1 MKRRV
6 IASLLTLVLCLTLLP
21 APAFAAGTGEDT
33 PEPAATD
40 IYVSSTAGNDSNAGT
55 TQDTAVATL
64 AKAVE
69 IAPDGATIYVMSNL
83 TMTKCARFYSKS
95 LTITSGEGGPYT
107 VTRSEGFATQND
119 IARGW
124 YNPAMIEV
132 QGNQEGAEC
141 GLTLKNII
149 LDDTGKCEG
158 TVFAQAI
165 SGKSEE
171 DRDNLVYVQ
180 DAMIASNA
188 TVPCTITLGEGAVL
202 RNFGGM
208 SAVRVT
214 DQAQLVMAA
223 GSIIEDTTVTD
234 RTKGKAQGEVGPAG
248 AIWIQGSSF
257 TMNAGAV
264 IRNIIGRAV
273 YADGG
278 TATVGGAINDIKPD
292 GDMWQKTSGI
302 AIHLRNQAIG
312 TLDSTCSIDN
322 QNTKVGGESIICSNA
337 CDLTVYDG
345 AVIKNATQ
353 TKGIAALGTC
363 KVDFDGEIT
372 GLVGNSNALNL
383 QNGEFNVT
391 LGKNANIHDNQT
403 GYGTIY
409 IQAKNGK
416 LDIYGKI
423 NNNTAS
429 DRGGA
434 IAMGNNFQYPTI
446 VTMYDGAEICN
457 NYSAQTGGGVMVSV
471 GTFTMKGG
479 TISNNLAKM
488 MGGGV
493 YVRRGGSFI
502 MEGGTIVENTTAEY
516 GGGIA
521 YEAGDYNNGI
531 PCVTLNGGTIT
542 CNTMSATIE
551 IDSETGKM
559 VTSGGVS
566 NDISVLNNGNVFSH
580 IDRYLYISNDAT
592 IGNKAVY
599 FQTNRKTVTPA
610 EGSLNI
616 KLGNASADSN
626 AALKTAS
633 KSNGWADPFATFWTQ
648 RNGGTELTV
657 GGLVTNDDLPVYV
670 LTLPV
675 DETGAVSTGAAPK
688 VFAAQKTGNTGEAK
702 FTLPDVSG
710 NGCAVAL
717 AQPTTDFGSVVIT
730 GPATIEKDLATATY
744 EIPYTATYTMSDNL
758 LSMLKTASDGVP
770 MTFVVEL
777 DSRLTAKT
785 NADGKFRYDFDG
797 AGILE
802 VDESR
807 ITVSGNKITVP
818 CKPVTNWANAVKDKT
833 SVVMTL
839 KGTGVLA
846 ATDFAAGK
854 YLNTTG
860 HIEGTIPV
868 GGTPFPVMIPANVC
882 RTKMLAPTYTVT
894 YDANGGSGT
903 MTDQNSPYAYGAA
916 ATVLTNG
923 FTRSGYTFTGWN
935 TQADGKG
942 TSCKAGD
949 SINVTGNI
957 ILYAQW
963 SKNSS
968 GRDDRDSYYFAIE
981 KIDAQD
987 SHALNGATFALYQ
1000 YSSDGKTVNRTTA
1013 KTSRNGSE
1021 SGIALFSVDS
1031 ITGNGG
1037 DWYYVEVTAPEGYV
1051 LDTTEHKITKNDFS
1065 TSRSAAIRNAET
1077 VRNCRSSTPNVLNGD
1092 DHYAYVVGYS
1102 DGTVRPNA
1110 NISRAEVATIFFRL
1124 LKEEVR
1130 NSNLTT
1136 ENTFADVM
1144 DGQWHNKAISTMAKL
1159 GVVKG
1164 RDAEAFDPDAL
1175 ITRAEFAAICARF
1188 DSGTSSGTQTF
1199 SDISGHWAEKYIQ
1212 QAAELGWIKG
1222 FEDGTFRP
1230 DTYITR
1236 AQAMTMINRVLNR
1249 IPEDASDLLPD
1260 MNVWPDCNP
1269 GDWFYLAVQEAT
1281 NSHNYKHKAGNYETW
1296 ISMKQDPD
1304 WTRYEN

>member
-1 MKRRV
+1 MKRR
-6 IASLLTLVLCLTLLP
+6 ILSSLMALVLCLTLLP
-21 APAFAAGTGEDT
+21 AAAYADGGT
-33 PEPAATD
+33 AV
-40 IYVSSTAGNDSNAGT
+40 YVSSAGDDTAGNGSQSAPY
-55 TQDTAVATL
+55 ATL
-64 AKAVE
+64 AKAVTE
-69 IAPDGATIYVMSNL
+69 AEDGSTIYVMSNL
-83 TMTKCARFYSKS
+83 TMTKCARYYDKD
-95 LTITSGEGGPYT
+95 LTITSLDPNNP
-107 VTRSEGFATQND
+107 VTISRGTEFDSQSDHARS
-119 IARGW
+119 W
-124 YNPAMIEV
+124 YNPAMVEV
-132 QGNQEGAEC
+132 QTTGSEGA
-141 GLTLKNII
+141 GLTLTNII
-149 LDDTGKCEG
+149 FDDDGKKEG
-158 TVFAQAI
+158 TVFAQAV
-165 SGKSEE
+165 SDGSVGATSN
-171 DRDNLVYVQ
+171 DNLVYVQ
-180 DAMIASNA
+180 DAIIASNA
-188 TVPCTITLGEGAVL
+188 TVPTTITLGDGAVL

-214 DQAQLVMAA
+214 DQAQLVMAE

-292 GDMWQKTSGI
+292 SDMWQKTNGI

-363 KVDFDGEIT
+363 RVDFDGEIT
-372 GLVGNSNALNL
+372 GLKGNSNALNL

-409 IQAKNGK
+409 IQAQNGK

-542 CNTMSATIE
+542 DNTMSATIE
-551 IDSETGKM
+551 EDSETKQM
-559 VTSGGVS
+559 VASGGVS
-566 NDISVLNNGNVFSH
+566 NDISVLNKDNVFSH

-599 FQTNRKTVTPA
+599 FQTNTKTVTPA
-610 EGSLNI
+610 DDSLDI
-616 KLGNASADSN
+616 KLGNASPTSV
-626 AALKTAS
+626 AALSGKATA
-633 KSNGWADPFATFWTQ
+633 NGWSAPLATFWAQ
-648 RNGGTELTV
+648 RDGAAELTV
-657 GGLVTNDDLPVYV
+657 GGLTLDSALPQIVYALV
-670 LTLPV
+670 QETGADGKPAFGAEIKVYSTEITTDVIRLTLPN
-675 DETGAVSTGAAPK
+675 GYA
-688 VFAAQKTGNTGEAK
+688 
-702 FTLPDVSG
+702 

-717 AQPTTDFGSVVIT
+717 AQPTTDFGSVFIT
-730 GPATIEKDLATATY
+730 GPAEIAESYGAVTY
-744 EIPYTATYTMSDNL
+744 EVPYTATYTMSNNL
-758 LSMLKTASDGVP
+758 LSMLQHAPHGVP

-777 DSRLTAKT
+777 DSRLTAKKG
-785 NADGKFRYDFDG
+785 ADGKFLYDFDG

-802 VDESR
+802 VDESS
-807 ITVSGNKITVP
+807 ITVSPDGHTITVV
-818 CKPVTNWANAVKDKT
+818 CNPVTTDWANAVKDKT
-833 SVVMTL
+833 SVIMTL

-846 ATDFAAGK
+846 EKGFDAGK

-860 HIEGTIPV
+860 HIEGAISV
-868 GGTPFPVMIPANVC
+868 SGTPLPIMIPANVC
-882 RTKMLAPTYTVT
+882 QTRMTAHYSVFYHGNEADSGETVDSRSYIFGDLAVVSE
-894 YDANGGSGT
+894 NGYVRDGHSF
-903 MTDQNSPYAYGAA
+903 
-916 ATVLTNG
+916 V
-923 FTRSGYTFTGWN
+923 GWN
-935 TQADGKG
+935 TQRDGSG
-942 TSCKAGD
+942 THHVPGS
-949 SINVTGNI
+949 SITVTDHI
-957 ILYAQW
+957 HLYAQW
-963 SKNSS
+963 TRNSS
-968 GRDDRDSYYFAIE
+968 GDDDDTGYTLRLTKLDAGDGTPLSGAKFELWRVGTRSDTRLGVYETNRYGWTQAEVSQSGDYYWVE
-981 KIDAQD
+981 
-987 SHALNGATFALYQ
+987 
-1000 YSSDGKTVNRTTA
+1000 TVP
-1013 KTSRNGSE
+1013 
-1021 SGIALFSVDS
+1021 
-1031 ITGNGG
+1031 
-1037 DWYYVEVTAPEGYV
+1037 PEGYR
-1051 LDTTEHKITKNDFS
+1051 LDGGKHPTDTAKNSRITVYNTE
-1065 TSRSAAIRNAET
+1065 AAVPALFT
-1077 VRNCRSSTPNVLNGD
+1077 D
-1092 DHYAYVVGYS
+1092 DHYAYIVGGP
-1102 DGTVRPNA
+1102 DGTVRPND
-1110 NISRAEVATIFFRL
+1110 NMTRAGVATIFFRL
-1124 LKEEVR
+1124 LKDSVR
-1130 NSNLTT
+1130 DANLLTGCT
-1136 ENTFADVM
+1136 YTDVPDGHWANT
-1144 DGQWHNKAISTMAKL
+1144 AISTMTGL
-1159 GVVKG
+1159 DIVRGY
-1164 RDAEAFDPDAL
+1164 DAAAFGPGDP
-1175 ITRAEFAAICARF
+1175 ITRAQFAAICARF
-1188 DSGTSSGTQTF
+1188 DTGKSSGEQTF

-1212 QAAELGWIKG
+1212 RAAELGWIKG

-1230 DTYITR
+1230 DAYITR
-1236 AQAMTMINRVLNR
+1236 AQAVTMINRMLNR
-1249 IPEDASDLLPD
+1249 LPEDPSDLLPG
-1260 MNVWPDCNP
+1260 MNVWPDCGP
-1269 GDWFYLAVQEAT
+1269 GDWFYLAIQEAT
-1281 NSHNYKHKAGNYETW
+1281 NSHDFKHKAGNYETW
-1296 ISMKQDPD
+1296 TGLNADPD

>member
-21 APAFAAGTGEDT
+21 APAFAADTREDT

-55 TQDTAVATL
+55 TQNTAVATL
-64 AKAVE
+64 EKAVQ

-95 LTITSGEGGPYT
+95 LTITSLGDATYT
-107 VTRSEGFATQND
+107 ITRGDNFAQQRDN
-119 IARGW
+119 ARST

-132 QGNQEGAEC
+132 QTNGDKPA
-141 GLTLKNII
+141 GLTLTNIVF
-149 LDDTGKCEG
+149 DDAGKTSG
-158 TVFAQAI
+158 TVFAQAV
-165 SGKSEE
+165 SDDSTGTADTSHNT
-171 DRDNLVYVQ
+171 DYVQ
-180 DAMIASNA
+180 DAIIASNA
-188 TVPCTITLGEGAVL
+188 TVPSTITLGDGAVL

-208 SAVRVT
+208 SAVRAT
-214 DQAQLVMAA
+214 GEAKLVMEP
-223 GSIIEDTTVTD
+223 GSVIKDTLSDYTRSKGTD
-234 RTKGKAQGEVGPAG
+234 TRSVGPAG
-248 AIWIQGSSF
+248 AVWLQGGSLE
-257 TMNAGAV
+257 MENGAK
-264 IRNIIGRAV
+264 IRNINGRAV

-278 TATVGGAINDIKPD
+278 SVSVGGTISGITGNPA
-292 GDMWQKTSGI
+292 MWQGKEGT
-302 AIHLRNQAIG
+302 AIHLRGENASAVLASTAVIEEISGGGSAVFVTGVGNRFLTEKGSTIRKLTQTIG
-312 TLDSTCSIDN
+312 VNYVSN
-322 QNTKVGGESIICSNA
+322 KNTKLN
-337 CDLTVYDG
+337 
-345 AVIKNATQ
+345 
-353 TKGIAALGTC
+353 
-363 KVDFDGEIT
+363 GEIT
-372 GLVGNSNALNL
+372 EVSGAIPLRLQTADVVLGEDGIIHKNELTSHGAAYVHNSSNL
-383 QNGEFNVT
+383 T
-391 LGKNANIHDNQT
+391 
-403 GYGTIY
+403 
-409 IQAKNGK
+409 
-416 LDIYGKI
+416 IYGKI
-423 NNNTAS
+423 NDNYSSSGKNAAALFIVPN
-429 DRGGA
+429 GGDSHTTLEL
-434 IAMGNNFQYPTI
+434 G
-446 VTMYDGAEICN
+446 GEICN
-457 NYSAQTGGGVMVSV
+457 NTNNGSKYGAAVELQQGSCS
-471 GTFTMKGG
+471 FTMNGG
-479 TISNNLAKM
+479 TISGNSGPCGAVQVHKDSAK
-488 MGGGV
+488 
-493 YVRRGGSFI
+493 FI
-502 MEGGTIVENTTAEY
+502 MNGGEVTGNTSKTHGEAGIYVENGTPTVELN
-516 GGGIA
+516 
-521 YEAGDYNNGI
+521 AGKAQSI
-531 PCVTLNGGTIT
+531 TLVKN
-542 CNTMSATIE
+542 
-551 IDSETGKM
+551 
-559 VTSGGVS
+559 VS
-566 NDISVLNNGNVFSH
+566 SQMDMGHV
-580 IDRYLYISNDAT
+580 YISDHFDLESGLVTMTQDA
-592 IGNKAVY
+592 
-599 FQTNRKTVTPA
+599 KTVTPA
-610 EGSLNI
+610 EDSLDI
-616 KLGNASADSN
+616 KLGNASTESKN
-626 AALKTAS
+626 ALTAAAAA
-633 KSNGWADPFATFWTQ
+633 KGWNTTPLATFWTQ
-648 RNGGTELTV
+648 RDGAAELMIDGLTLVAALPQIVYALVQETGEDGKPASGAAVRVYSTEITAD
-657 GGLVTNDDLPVYV
+657 GIR
-670 LTLPV
+670 LTLPN
-675 DETGAVSTGAAPK
+675 GYA
-688 VFAAQKTGNTGEAK
+688 
-702 FTLPDVSG
+702 

-717 AQPTTDFGSVVIT
+717 AQPTTDFGTVVIT
-730 GPATIEKDLATATY
+730 STKPELQETVDLSSGAY
-744 EIPYTATYTMSDNL
+744 EVPYTATYTMSDNL

-777 DSRLTAKT
+777 DSRLTAKKDD
-785 NADGKFRYDFDG
+785 NGNFLYNFNGD
-797 AGILE
+797 GILE
-802 VDESR
+802 VDKSN
-807 ITVSGNKITVP
+807 ITVSPDGHTITVV
-818 CKPVTNWANAVKDKT
+818 CKPVADWKTAIGGKT
-833 SVVMTL
+833 SVKMTL
-839 KGTGVLA
+839 TGTGVLA
-846 ATDFAAGK
+846 AKYFDAGK

-860 HIEGTIPV
+860 HIKGAIGSLPV
-868 GGTPFPVMIPANVC
+868 VIPANVC

-903 MTDQNSPYAYGAA
+903 MTDQNSPYAYGAV

-981 KIDAQD
+981 KIDVQD

-1102 DGTVRPNA
+1102 DGAVRPNA

-1124 LKEEVR
+1124 LKDSVR
-1130 NSNLTT
+1130 DGNLLTSNTYT
-1136 ENTFADVM
+1136 DVPDSYWANT
-1144 DGQWHNKAISTMAKL
+1144 AISTMTGL
-1159 GVVKG
+1159 GYVQG
-1164 RDAEAFDPDAL
+1164 RSTTTFAPQSP
-1175 ITRAEFAAICARF
+1175 ITRAEFATICARF
-1188 DSGTSSGTQTF
+1188 DTGTSSGPQTF
-1199 SDISGHWAEKYIQ
+1199 TDIKGHWAEKYIQ
-1212 QAAELGWIKG
+1212 RAAELGWIKG

-1230 DTYITR
+1230 NDCITR